1 MSQNDVKMTL
11 TKISE
16 YQSGA
21 YQQKYQYK
29 AFQPSLINHDWELDD
44 PQVQQLLSEADR
56 ALGELNAFSQL
67 VPNVDFFIRMH
78 ITKEA
83 TQSSRIEGTRTDME
97 EALLAKQDI
106 NPEHRDDW
114 EEVQNYIQAMNHAI
128 GRLDAV
134 PLSNRL
140 LKETH
145 AILMSGVR
153 GETKQPG
160 EFRQSQNWIGVS
172 MKNAVFVPPHQDEI
186 VELMSDLEKFIH
198 NEELMVPHLIKVAIL
213 HYQFETIHPFLDG
226 NGRLG
231 RLLIV
236 LYLTSFKLL
245 DKPAL
250 YLSDYFERHKT
261 QYIDNLM
268 AVRDSNH
275 LKQWLVF
282 FLFGVLET
290 ANNSVQVFKEVLEIK
305 SRIEQ
310 QVLPRFSTRRQ
321 DNAQKLMYHLYQ
333 FPVISIGKVAAL
345 LDVQQNTANALI
357 RDFVKHGVLKEVT
370 GKQRYRM
377 YLFEDFIDA
386 FTKERGN
393 YR

>member
-1 MSQNDVKMTL
+1 M
-11 TKISE
+11 KITD

-29 AFQPSLINHDWELDD
+29 AFLPTPINQTWQVDD
-44 PQVQQLLSEADR
+44 VEIQQLLSEADR
-56 ALGELNAFSQL
+56 TLGELNAFSQL

-83 TQSSRIEGTRTDME
+83 TQSSRIEGTRTNME
-97 EALLAKQDI
+97 EALLEEQDI

-114 EEVQNYIQAMNHAI
+114 EEVQNYIGAIHHAI
-128 GRLDAV
+128 SRLDSL

-145 AILMSGVR
+145 KVLMSGVR
-153 GETKQPG
+153 GQGKQPG

-172 MKNAVFVPPHQDEI
+172 LKNAVFIPPHQDD
-186 VELMSDLEKFIH
+186 VTELMSDLEQFIN
-198 NEELMVPHLIKVAIL
+198 NEELMTPHLIKIAIL

-231 RLLIV
+231 RLMIA
-236 LYLTSFKLL
+236 LYLTGFKLL

-250 YLSDYFERHKT
+250 YLSDYFERHKV
-261 QYIDNLM
+261 QYVDSLM
-268 AVRDSNH
+268 AVRESHN

-282 FLFGVLET
+282 FLYGVIET
-290 ANNSVQVFKEVLEIK
+290 AKHSIQAFKEVLDIK

-310 QVLPRFSTRRQ
+310 EVLPRFSTRRQ
-321 DNAQKLMYHLYQ
+321 DNAQKLMQHLYEV
-333 FPVISIGKVAAL
+333 PVITINKVAVL
-345 LDVQQNTANALI
+345 LGVRENTANALVS
-357 RDFVKHGVLKEVT
+357 DFVKYDVLSEMT

-377 YLFEDFIDA
+377 YIFTDFISA
-386 FTKERGN
+386 YGKVREAGEL
-393 YR
+393 